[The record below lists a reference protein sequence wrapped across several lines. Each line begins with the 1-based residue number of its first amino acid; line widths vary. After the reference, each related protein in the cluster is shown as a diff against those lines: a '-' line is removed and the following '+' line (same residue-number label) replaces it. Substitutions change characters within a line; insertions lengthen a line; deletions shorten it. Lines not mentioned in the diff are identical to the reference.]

1 MDGEGGER
9 ARCLYNFVATSRR
22 RRRRGVVFR
31 SHLVISNANLALGS
45 NAKQQQELAKA
56 IGVDIHDRLAPFRVL
71 LPSRFPLWVCV
82 LLGPW
87 LATTQRNASASI
99 TASRRLVKISKID
112 HTPKEEEHAPV
123 LLFTAVCLCLYE
135 ETFSFSDSSVTTSTC
150 SCLGTI

>member
-1 MDGEGGER
+1 MFIQLRGHQSSSSSSWGRLPLASRDIER
-9 ARCLYNFVATSRR
+9 ESRPWRQCKTTTRTGQSNRCGYTRSISTFPGAT
-22 RRRRGVVFR
+22 
-31 SHLVISNANLALGS
+31 
-45 NAKQQQELAKA
+45 
-56 IGVDIHDRLAPFRVL
+56 PFS
-71 LPSRFPLWVCV
+71 LPSLGVCV

-123 LLFTAVCLCLYE
+123 LLFTDVYVCVLHE
-135 ETFSFSDSSVTTSTC
+135 ETFSFSDTSVTTSTC